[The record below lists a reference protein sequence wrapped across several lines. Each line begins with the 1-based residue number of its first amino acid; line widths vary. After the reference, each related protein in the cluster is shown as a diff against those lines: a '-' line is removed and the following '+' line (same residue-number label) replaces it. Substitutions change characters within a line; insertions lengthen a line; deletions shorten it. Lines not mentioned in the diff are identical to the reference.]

1 MARRP
6 LYVKLR
12 LPERNELYVHKARNL
27 TSAGLFIDAPVPLA
41 RGTRVQLEFRGADD
55 ATFTCDAEVAWN
67 TEMVGEG
74 ARAPHPGFGVVFM
87 GLRDAERRALVRLV
101 DVG

>member
-27 TSAGLFIDAPVPLA
+27 TVAGLFIDAPVPLGP
-41 RGTRVQLEFRGADD
+41 GTRVQLEFRGPHD
-55 ATFTCDAEVAWN
+55 ATIVCDAEVTWN
-67 TEMVGEG
+67 TEMAGEG
-74 ARAPHPGFGVVFM
+74 TRVPHPGFGVVFV
-87 GLRDAERRALVRLV
+87 GLDEPRRRVLASLI
-101 DVG
+101 DVE